1 MKGQTVARILL
12 IMLLIIAAHIIK
24 PFSIGNVVGYVLSTS
39 SSLASILPDTA
50 REGFYQANFLAV
62 TLSDSLLK
70 EKEGDIVTTDAVS
83 FDINGVIAGRF
94 ADAPETTPAG
104 SKIPVNQSRK
114 VNALE
119 RGNGVPTD
127 VALNNDL
134 AESHE
139 LPGENGLVAEVSE
152 SGPDESEANSP
163 GPVEPKGEAVW
174 NMATPIPAAREASFG
189 RFQRARFES
198 LNLEPLINQGLSAP
212 VRSFCRQVDP
222 ETVRMIAI
230 EEAFKGRIRVVPAPN
245 VLEIPLPNCDEQ
257 SNESSTEQT
266 PAVPVMIIRSQR
278 PLSIPDNCN

>member
-12 IMLLIIAAHIIK
+12 IMLLIVAAHIIK
-24 PFSIGNVVGYVLSTS
+24 PFSIGNVARHVLSTS

-94 ADAPETTPAG
+94 ANATETTPGG
-104 SKIPVNQSRK
+104 SKISVNQSRK
-114 VNALE
+114 VNAIE
-119 RGNGVPTD
+119 SGSGVPVD

-134 AESHE
+134 TESLD
-139 LPGENGLVAEVSE
+139 LPGDNVLVAEVSE
-152 SGPDESEANSP
+152 SGTDVPEANSP
-163 GPVEPKGEAVW
+163 GPAEPKGEAVW
-174 NMATPIPAAREASFG
+174 SMATPLPAAREASFG

-212 VRSFCRQVDP
+212 VRSFCKQFDQ

-245 VLEIPLPNCDEQ
+245 VLEIPIPNCDEQ
-257 SNESSTEQT
+257 SNESSIEQV
-266 PAVPVMIIRSQR
+266 PAVPVMIIRSQK
-278 PLSIPDNCN
+278 PLSIPENCN